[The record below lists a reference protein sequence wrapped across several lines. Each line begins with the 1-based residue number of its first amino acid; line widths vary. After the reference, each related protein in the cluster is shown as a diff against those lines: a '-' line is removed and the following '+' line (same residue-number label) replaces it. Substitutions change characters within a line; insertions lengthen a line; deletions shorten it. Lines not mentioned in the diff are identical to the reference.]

1 MQRTC
6 GNCVNCWIVSFE
18 TRKRIFQAK
27 GIACEGLLCYTDH
40 TNQKKGGISVIE
52 IIAVNLPLLVC
63 FVVGIALLVVEAFVP
78 GFGLPGISG
87 VVMEIVAIVLTW
99 VNHGPVAALG
109 LTIIVLALIAIA
121 ISVSLRSA
129 TKGKLS
135 RSKLVLQHQESNE
148 AGYRSQEDMKVFLGK
163 EGKTTTVLRP
173 TGMAEFD
180 GVKLNVVSEGEFVPA
195 GTRVRIA
202 LVEGSRI
209 VVRVV
214 KG

>member
-1 MQRTC
+1 M
-6 GNCVNCWIVSFE
+6 
-18 TRKRIFQAK
+18 
-27 GIACEGLLCYTDH
+27 
-40 TNQKKGGISVIE
+40 IE

-209 VVRVV
+209 VVRVI
-214 KG
+214 KE